1 MKNRFIKEI
10 HGISVVN
17 TNFGIQ
23 RFVIEQVASQKEIIK
38 FKSLLEEKNRLIFE
52 AYSSKQMPVW
62 RNVQPIDSELRGYR
76 KYWRTKYTDSF
87 AEGLYKSTKRL
98 SWQFGRCAGEFGTT
112 WKNKVIDKGAIL
124 MYVRHDPL
132 GNVELMHLESN
143 ELIKVPRG
151 NANCDSLILM
161 NDEEQTNE

>member
-38 FKSLLEEKNRLIFE
+38 FKALLEEKNRLILE

-62 RNVQPIDSELRGYR
+62 LNVQPIDSELRGYR
-76 KYWRTKYTDSF
+76 K
-87 AEGLYKSTKRL
+87 
-98 SWQFGRCAGEFGTT
+98 
-112 WKNKVIDKGAIL
+112 IL
-124 MYVRHDPL
+124 A
-132 GNVELMHLESN
+132 N
-143 ELIKVPRG
+143 EIYR
-151 NANCDSLILM
+151 
-161 NDEEQTNE
+161 